1 MIHALNLAGKKSAIY
16 ECEFFALFCVFLVWS
31 KDVSSAVVLYTDNND
46 VRDALIAGHTTNA
59 LARKIVVATLGLE
72 CEH

>member
-1 MIHALNLAGKKSAIY
+1 MSASSLP
-16 ECEFFALFCVFLVWS
+16 CFASSLFGAKMFLVRCFF
-31 KDVSSAVVLYTDNND
+31 YTDNND

-72 CEH
+72 REH